1 LKKKFIENIKSFS
14 ENPIEFSKPNATQF
28 GEVTDAN
35 LQVYINY
42 YRNRYTY
49 NLAYFESLCKSQL
62 IECPIVE
69 KNYYTINT
77 ELFISKTNPMGKT
90 HSSSETVN
98 S

>member
-1 LKKKFIENIKSFS
+1 LKKFYN
-14 ENPIEFSKPNATQF
+14 NLIEFLTPNATKY
-28 GEVTDAN
+28 GEITDAN
-35 LQVYINY
+35 LRVYINY
-42 YRNRYTY
+42 FRFRFVC
-49 NLAYFESLCKSQL
+49 NLAYSGSMCKSQL

-98 S
+98 SWMH